1 LNKLDNSLLEEPTG
15 VYSNLLYK
23 DEVYSIISCCFEVH
37 NELGKGFSE
46 ILYKDALSLEFGLNE
61 IPFEREKQFDVQYK
75 HFVLP
80 RKYICD
86 FIVDNKIILE
96 VKSQTSLAEA
106 NSGQLLNY
114 LAISKKRLGLLVNFG
129 ESSLKFKRVIL

>member
-1 LNKLDNSLLEEPTG
+1 MNKLDISHLEEPSG
-15 VYSNLLYK
+15 IYNELLYK

-37 NELGKGFSE
+37 KELGKGFSE
-46 ILYKDALSLEFGLNE
+46 VLYKDALSLEFGLNE
-61 IPFEREKQFDVQYK
+61 IPFEREKQFDVHYK

-80 RKYICD
+80 RKYNCD

-96 VKSQTSLAEA
+96 VKSQVSLIEA

-114 LAISKKRLGLLVNFG
+114 LAVSKKRLGLLVNFG